1 MLFGAERRGF
11 VVDTIYHAGEL
22 AMQERAGVAEQAQHV
37 GAIIRSYVP
46 SIARDFLQK
55 QRMVVLS
62 MQDSRKQ
69 MWASVLTGPAGFI
82 QALDSKTVKI
92 IATPMPGDPLVM
104 NPQGRDEIGIIVVE
118 FSTRHRMK
126 VKGHSERA
134 SDGSLLIH
142 AERVYSQC
150 EKYIQARELIADSC
164 EHVNKTE
171 ITRLQFLAPAHQVWI
186 AAADT
191 FFIASF
197 HPQTGA
203 DASHRGGNPG
213 FVKVVDKATLV
224 FPNYWGNS
232 MFNTLG
238 NISLNPHAGLLFL
251 DFASGSTLQI
261 TGKASIDWDK
271 NRVAEFPGANQLVEY
286 CISEVIETPHAIPLR
301 WRLLAYSSTNPS

>member
-1 MLFGAERRGF
+1 
-11 VVDTIYHAGEL
+11 
-22 AMQERAGVAEQAQHV
+22 
-37 GAIIRSYVP
+37 
-46 SIARDFLQK
+46 
-55 QRMVVLS
+55 

-92 IATPMPGDPLVM
+92 IANADAGRPSSHEPA
-104 NPQGRDEIGIIVVE
+104 GRDEIGIIVVE

-191 FFIASF
+191 FLIASF
-197 HPQTGA
+197 IA
-203 DASHRGGNPG
+203 DRRGRLTPRREPRICQSGGQGDPG
-213 FVKVVDKATLV
+213 FPEL
-224 FPNYWGNS
+224 
-232 MFNTLG
+232 LG
-238 NISLNPHAGLLFL
+238 KH
-251 DFASGSTLQI
+251 D
-261 TGKASIDWDK
+261 
-271 NRVAEFPGANQLVEY
+271 V
-286 CISEVIETPHAIPLR
+286 
-301 WRLLAYSSTNPS
+301 